1 MDLILSSMINFI
13 LGRHPIIRY
22 ITTITSLQTVYVC
35 LPQFS
40 EERTEIKKDEPVCNK
55 NKCLNMPVLLVFRR
69 EIPPSGNT
77 TGIPHRFSV
86 LLKNIWRPSKTIT
99 C

>member
-40 EERTEIKKDEPVCNK
+40 EERTEIKKDEPV
-55 NKCLNMPVLLVFRR
+55 
-69 EIPPSGNT
+69 
-77 TGIPHRFSV
+77 
-86 LLKNIWRPSKTIT
+86 
-99 C
+99 